1 MLILTAA
8 PIASSIFSVSPMD
21 SIIIFFFY
29 LLNTISLFIGT
40 GRELQLWVVSTSDQ
54 WKSGEIPWWR
64 AKNHGIPFSRPY
76 RIFGGKRIFFLELSL
91 LFLLFLEEFSW
102 CCKDENILGILLI
115 KLPHKKNF
123 SKIAT
128 FSCWKK
134 HSVPRLKLFPF
145 PVYWT
150 FPHFKSSTHSSIKTM
165 NCFLEDT
172 KYYCWVQKIEILP
185 LLRKFLKQ
193 RSFTWQNSLS
203 RNRYWN
209 LFLNL
214 IHTWWAANSYTQNL
228 IQEKNW
234 VTHT

>member
-76 RIFGGKRIFFLELSL
+76 RIFGGKRIFFGTFIIIPT
-91 LFLLFLEEFSW
+91 FLVEFSW

-134 HSVPRLKLFPF
+134 TPRFKLEAFSISSLLNFSPF
-145 PVYWT
+145 
-150 FPHFKSSTHSSIKTM
+150 
-165 NCFLEDT
+165 
-172 KYYCWVQKIEILP
+172 
-185 LLRKFLKQ
+185 
-193 RSFTWQNSLS
+193 
-203 RNRYWN
+203 
-209 LFLNL
+209 
-214 IHTWWAANSYTQNL
+214 
-228 IQEKNW
+228 
-234 VTHT
+234 